1 MHTLA
6 HSLRVLVLSGCLLG
20 LVGYAQRGSAPATPT
35 TAQTGDSKFDPARD
49 ADQDIQHALAEAV
62 RTHRRV
68 ILDVGGEWCGW
79 CHTLDRYFVEHQ
91 DLKALREKAFVWV
104 KVNFSPENKN
114 EVVLSRY
121 PEIKGYPHLFVL
133 DQSGK
138 LLQSQDTSLLEEG
151 PSYNYDRMKAFL
163 TKWAADNQSLR
174 SSTFEFRSRFPERQ

>member
-6 HSLRVLVLSGCLLG
+6 RALAMLALSGCLFG
-20 LVGYAQRGSAPATPT
+20 VVGHAQSGSAATRSTVQSPE
-35 TAQTGDSKFDPARD
+35 AKFDPARD

-79 CHTLDRYFVEHQ
+79 CHTLDRYFVEHA
-91 DLKALREKAFVWV
+91 DLQALREKSYVWV

-114 EVVLSRY
+114 TAVLSRY
-121 PEIKGYPHLFVL
+121 PQINGYPHLFVL
-133 DQSGK
+133 DPSGK

-151 PSYNYDRMKAFL
+151 ASYNYDRMKAFL
-163 TKWAADNQSLR
+163 TKWSADR
-174 SSTFEFRSRFPERQ
+174 K